1 MWSVRKKASY
11 TTKTLEWFGDLR
23 KATFQEFV
31 NSWAMR
37 WIWTHLLGTMW
48 LFYQIRTIY
57 CNDFFSIIIT
67 MKKYGMEPL
76 TIAAKLSI
84 SVTSVIL
91 EYVSV
96 IRDWTMK
103 SLNPPPLQGTILII
117 KLFLSNYNFH
127 FPSLIWPFFKFC
139 TELSNKLPYAMP
151 VLLSL
156 SIWKGYK
163 KNLKQR
169 PVKLVLSKHLLHL
182 L

>member
-1 MWSVRKKASY
+1 MIIRIHQEFGTMPQVSLTFPNTLTRPDALLNYLLWTMHMMWSVRKKASY

-23 KATFQEFV
+23 KATSQEFV

-48 LFYQIRTIY
+48 IFYQIRTIY

-96 IRDWTMK
+96 IRDWTMT
-103 SLNPPPLQGTILII
+103 SLNPPRCKG
-117 KLFLSNYNFH
+117 LF
-127 FPSLIWPFFKFC
+127 W
-139 TELSNKLPYAMP
+139 
-151 VLLSL
+151 
-156 SIWKGYK
+156 
-163 KNLKQR
+163 
-169 PVKLVLSKHLLHL
+169 
-182 L
+182 